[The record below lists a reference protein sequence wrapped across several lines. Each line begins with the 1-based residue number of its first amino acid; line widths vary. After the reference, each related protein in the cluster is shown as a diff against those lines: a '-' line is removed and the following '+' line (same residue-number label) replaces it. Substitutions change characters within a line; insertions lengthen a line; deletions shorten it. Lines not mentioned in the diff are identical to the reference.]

1 MLARPD
7 INNTW
12 ITSDL
17 HLGHDRDFIW
27 GPRGFNSVEEHDTE
41 IIRLWNETVPKDANV
56 YVLGDLIL
64 GDTEAGLE
72 KLKQLNGNIYITI
85 GNHDTDSRIEDYLK
99 QDNVMMVQMG
109 YRFNIKKMAFIFS
122 HYPTIVTNIGQE
134 KPIINL
140 CGHSHTQD
148 RWLHAEHGCYH
159 VELDAHDNKP
169 VLLADI
175 IADIKG
181 YKRNG
186 EA

>member
-1 MLARPD
+1 MLDKPD

-27 GPRGFNSVEEHDTE
+27 GPRGFSSVEEHDAE
-41 IIRLWNETVPKDANV
+41 IIHLWNETVPKNGDV

-64 GDTEAGLE
+64 GNTEAGLE
-72 KLKQLNGNIYITI
+72 KLKQLNGDIHIAI
-85 GNHDTDSRIEDYLK
+85 GNHDTDGRIEEYFK
-99 QDNVMMVQMG
+99 QLNIMNIQMG
-109 YRFNIKKMAFIFS
+109 YRFNIKKMTFLLS
-122 HYPTIVTNIGQE
+122 HYPTIVTNVGQE
-134 KPIINL
+134 KPIVNL
-140 CGHSHTQD
+140 CGHSHTPD

-159 VELDAHDNKP
+159 VELDAHGNKP
-169 VLLADI
+169 ILLADI

-181 YKRNG
+181 YKKNK